1 MTSINSMTPPT
12 KLIKVTVTGYGT
24 TERDAIAS
32 IRKQIAA
39 LADLHGLGKRKSI
52 LDVKPRA
59 IACSGS
65 DG

>member
-1 MTSINSMTPPT
+1 MTPPT

-24 TERDAIAS
+24 TEKDAIAS

-39 LADLHGLGKRKSI
+39 LSDLYGLGKRKSI
-52 LDVKPRA
+52 LDVKPRGA
-59 IACSGS
+59 IACSES